1 MPRYVI
7 ERTFRDG
14 LSIPA
19 TDEGA
24 KTCENVVDKN
34 RELLVTWLHS
44 YVSKDHKKTYCVY
57 DGPSEDAIRQAA
69 QRNGLPVDSIVE
81 VSVLD
86 PYFFR

>member
-7 ERTFRDG
+7 ERLFKQG

-24 KTCENVVDKN
+24 KTCGSVVEKN
-34 RELLVTWLHS
+34 RDLGVTWLHS
-44 YVSKDHKKTYCVY
+44 YVSKDHTRTYCIY
-57 DGPSEDAIRQAA
+57 DGPNEDAIRQAA
-69 QRNGLPVDSIVE
+69 QRNGLPVESVVE

-86 PYFFR
+86 PYFFH